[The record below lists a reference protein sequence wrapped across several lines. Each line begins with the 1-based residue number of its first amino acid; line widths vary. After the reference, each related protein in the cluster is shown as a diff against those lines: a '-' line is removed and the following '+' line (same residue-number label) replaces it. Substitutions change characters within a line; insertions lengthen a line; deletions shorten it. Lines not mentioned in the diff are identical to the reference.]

1 MEEYR
6 NILGGFGV
14 SGELATRPV
23 ISLSGGQKSRLA
35 FAQMAMIKY
44 ALSFKGFFFNTKMIV
59 VKRFMPFRYDISC
72 YFAFVLQ
79 TKLHDI

>member
-44 ALSFKGFFFNTKMIV
+44 APSFQVFFIV
-59 VKRFMPFRYDISC
+59 NMRGVKRFMPFR
-72 YFAFVLQ
+72 
-79 TKLHDI
+79 